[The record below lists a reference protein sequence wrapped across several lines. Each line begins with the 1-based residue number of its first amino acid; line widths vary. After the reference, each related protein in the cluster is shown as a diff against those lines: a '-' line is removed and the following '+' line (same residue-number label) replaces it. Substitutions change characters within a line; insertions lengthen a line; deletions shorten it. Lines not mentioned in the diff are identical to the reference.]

1 MFFLHIQTQF
11 NQMNAKDGTYLKK
24 VFIEARYDT
33 VKMYMSK
40 NGGRRDIYL
49 PKLGSKRATV
59 IVYRNEDEY
68 KPPVNTYFTYKKPWD
83 PLVHIPGVG
92 NIEIPTNT
100 AWTFFN
106 NKGKWTIANNE
117 TWTSSQIT
125 NITEDISTWFYKKSY
140 KFF

>member
-1 MFFLHIQTQF
+1 
-11 NQMNAKDGTYLKK
+11 MNAKDGTYLKK

-59 IVYRNEDEY
+59 IVYRNEDVYNSGYE
-68 KPPVNTYFTYKKPWD
+68 KNWD

-92 NIEIPTNT
+92 NIEIQTNT

-106 NKGKWTIANNE
+106 SNGKWTIGKNG
-117 TWTSSQIT
+117 TWTDSQVT
-125 NITEDISTWFYKKSY
+125 NITEDVSQYFFTNYR

>member
-1 MFFLHIQTQF
+1 
-11 NQMNAKDGTYLKK
+11 MNAKDGTYLKK

-40 NGGRRDIYL
+40 NGGRRHIYL

-68 KPPVNTYFTYKKPWD
+68 KSWDPHWDGKPWD

-92 NIEIPTNT
+92 NIEIQTNT

-106 NKGKWTIANNE
+106 NKGKWTIAKNE
-117 TWTSSQIT
+117 TWTVSQIT

-140 KFF
+140 KYF

>member
-1 MFFLHIQTQF
+1 
-11 NQMNAKDGTYLKK
+11 MNAKDGTYLKK

-33 VKMYMSK
+33 VKMYISK

-68 KPPVNTYFTYKKPWD
+68 KPPVNTYYTYKKPWD

-92 NIEIPTNT
+92 NIEIQTNT

-106 NKGKWTIANNE
+106 NKGKWTIAKNE
-117 TWTSSQIT
+117 TWTDSQVT
-125 NITEDISTWFYKKSY
+125 NITEDISSTWFYSKSY